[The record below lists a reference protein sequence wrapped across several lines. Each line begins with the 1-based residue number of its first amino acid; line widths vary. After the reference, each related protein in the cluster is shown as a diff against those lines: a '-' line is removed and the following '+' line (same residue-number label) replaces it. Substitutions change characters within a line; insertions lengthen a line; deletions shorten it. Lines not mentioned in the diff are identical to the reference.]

1 MRSAML
7 KRLACTRLPRFGR
20 SMSSQTEVR
29 AMDGHAQ
36 LVKFEVEDK
45 IARITLCNASKMNA
59 LTCEM
64 GEQFESLVHRL
75 SHSDAAKDIHAAVV
89 TGAGA
94 AFSAGGDLQFLEDRH
109 NDSPSRN
116 APIMR
121 RFYERFL
128 SVRQLPFP
136 VIAAINGPA
145 IGAGMCFALA
155 CDLRVAALDAKLG
168 FTFVG
173 LGLHPGMGCT
183 HYLPGLVGQQQA
195 ARLLLT
201 GEVVTGERAFEM
213 GLVADAVQKE
223 DVHRVATDYARRM
236 ARNGPVAVRSCV
248 RTLRMN
254 QDRGLD
260 QALWREAEAQAD
272 CYASKDLL
280 EGVRAVAEKRK
291 PAFAQL
297 DGYSEELR

>member
-1 MRSAML
+1 MRL
-7 KRLACTRLPRFGR
+7 
-20 SMSSQTEVR
+20 
-29 AMDGHAQ
+29 
-36 LVKFEVEDK
+36 EVEDGV
-45 IARITLCNASKMNA
+45 ARITLNNPSKMNA
-59 LTCEM
+59 LSCEM
-64 GEQFESLVHRL
+64 GEQFEALVHRL
-75 SHSDAAKDIHAAVV
+75 SHSDAAKEIHAAVV

-128 SVRQLPFP
+128 SVRRLPFP
-136 VIAAINGPA
+136 VVAAINGPA

-155 CDLRVAALDAKLG
+155 CDLRVAALDTKLG

-183 HYLPGLVGQQQA
+183 HYLPGIVGEQQA

-201 GEVVTGERAFEM
+201 GEVVSGARALEL
-213 GLVADAVQKE
+213 GLVADAVPKD
-223 DVHRVATDYARRM
+223 DVQRTALDFALRM
-236 ARNGPVAVRSCV
+236 ARNGPVAVRTCV

-272 CYASKDLL
+272 CYASKVSVRV
-280 EGVRAVAEKRK
+280 GVRAGRRRWRRAC
-291 PAFAQL
+291 
-297 DGYSEELR
+297 